1 MQPSDITTE
10 EKKIKVLIVED
21 EAALA
26 DIYST
31 KLKMNDMEVMTAPNG
46 LEGMS
51 LAIQNKPSI
60 ILLDVMMPIK
70 DGFETLQDLKLNPV
84 TKDIPVVM
92 LTNLGQDHEMRRGMK
107 LGAHKFLTKALLT
120 PDEVIKEVCD
130 VLEETGS
137 DKNC

>member
-1 MQPSDITTE
+1 MQTTDTTTDKE
-10 EKKIKVLIVED
+10 KIKVLIIED

-31 KLKMNDMEVMTAPNG
+31 KLKMNGMEVLTASNG

-51 LAIQNKPSI
+51 LAIQEKPTM

-84 TKDIPVVM
+84 TKDIPVV
-92 LTNLGQDHEMRRGMK
+92 LLSNLGQDHEVRRGLK
-107 LGAHKFLTKALLT
+107 LGALKFLTKASLT
-120 PDEVIKEVCD
+120 PDEVCNAVCGVLDEVA
-130 VLEETGS
+130 S
-137 DKNC
+137 DKRC